1 MIDLSGPIALLFPGQ
16 GVQKPGMGKNLYDR
30 YPAAR
35 RVFERAEAVL
45 EMPVRKLCFE
55 GPVEELN
62 RTDVIQPCVMT
73 VCWAAYEVWRESYGL
88 ENVSVTAGHSLGEI
102 ASLAAAGSIPWETA
116 LLLVK
121 ERGRVMAEAAGEHV
135 GMIAIVGLDE
145 AAVER
150 IRTEAAQRGNL
161 WIANRNAD
169 VQFVLSGEMAA
180 VQEAERLATE
190 AGARRALILTIPLA
204 AHTPL
209 MEQAAA
215 AFRKAVDRLPLKA
228 PSIPILANAS
238 GEALRTVA
246 ALQEELRLQML
257 RQVDWARTMVSMRAM
272 KVRTGVEL
280 GPGRVL
286 ASLAAKH
293 IPGVDTWN
301 AEELLIE
308 MSPSDWEDLIKT
320 DLLSAFATTKAAI
333 MSGMMRARWGRIV
346 NISSIVGLTGNAGQS
361 NYAAAKAGLIGFT
374 KSIAREY
381 GSRNITCNAVA
392 PGYVRTELTSGSL
405 TDEMVGDLV
414 KMTPIKREGTAED
427 VAAAVAFLCSERA
440 GFVTGQVLAVD
451 GGLSL

>member
-1 MIDLSGPIALLFPGQ
+1 MIKLSGPIALLFPGQ
-16 GVQKPGMGKNLYDR
+16 GVQKPGMGKNLYER

-35 RVFERAEAVL
+35 RVFERAEAL
-45 EMPVRKLCFE
+45 LDMPVRKLCFE
-55 GPVEELN
+55 GPVDELN

-135 GMIAIVGLDE
+135 GMVAIVGLQE
-145 AAVER
+145 AEVER
-150 IRTEAAQRGNL
+150 IRQQASELGNL
-161 WIANRNAD
+161 WVANRNAD
-169 VQFVLSGEMAA
+169 VQFVLSGEMPA
-180 VQEAERLATE
+180 VQEAEKLAVA

-209 MEQAAA
+209 MEAAAA
-215 AFRKAVDRLPLKA
+215 AFRKAVDMLPLKP

-272 KVRTGVEL
+272 KVRTVVEL

-301 AEELLIE
+301 AEELFVDNAG
-308 MSPSDWEDLIKT
+308 P
-320 DLLSAFATTKAAI
+320 ATT
-333 MSGMMRARWGRIV
+333 
-346 NISSIVGLTGNAGQS
+346 
-361 NYAAAKAGLIGFT
+361 
-374 KSIAREY
+374 
-381 GSRNITCNAVA
+381 
-392 PGYVRTELTSGSL
+392 
-405 TDEMVGDLV
+405 
-414 KMTPIKREGTAED
+414 
-427 VAAAVAFLCSERA
+427 
-440 GFVTGQVLAVD
+440 
-451 GGLSL
+451 

>member
-1 MIDLSGPIALLFPGQ
+1 MGVKLTGPIALLFPGQ
-16 GVQKPGMGKNLYDR
+16 GVQSPGMGKNLHDR

-35 RVFERAEAVL
+35 RVFERAEQIL

-73 VCWAAYEVWRESYGL
+73 VCWAAYEVWRESYGF

-121 ERGRVMAEAAGEHV
+121 ERGRVMAETAGEHV

-145 AAVER
+145 AQVET
-150 IRTEAAQRGNL
+150 IREESAKLGKL

-169 VQFVLSGEMAA
+169 VQFVLSGEMTA
-180 VQEAERLATE
+180 VQEAERLALT

-215 AFRKAVDRLPLKA
+215 AFRKAVDRLAIKP

-238 GEALRTVA
+238 GEALRTVT
-246 ALQEELRLQML
+246 ALQEELRQQML
-257 RQVDWARTMVSMRAM
+257 RQVDWARTMLSMRAM
-272 KVRTGVEL
+272 KVKTVVEL

-301 AEELLIE
+301 AEELFI
-308 MSPSDWEDLIKT
+308 D
-320 DLLSAFATTKAAI
+320 FA
-333 MSGMMRARWGRIV
+333 
-346 NISSIVGLTGNAGQS
+346 
-361 NYAAAKAGLIGFT
+361 
-374 KSIAREY
+374 
-381 GSRNITCNAVA
+381 
-392 PGYVRTELTSGSL
+392 
-405 TDEMVGDLV
+405 
-414 KMTPIKREGTAED
+414 
-427 VAAAVAFLCSERA
+427 
-440 GFVTGQVLAVD
+440 
-451 GGLSL
+451 

>member
-1 MIDLSGPIALLFPGQ
+1 MGVTLAGPIALLFPGQ
-16 GVQKPGMGKNLYDR
+16 GVQKPGMGKNLHDR

-35 RVFERAEAVL
+35 RAFERAEEVL
-45 EMPVRKLCFE
+45 QMPIRRLCFE
-55 GPVEELN
+55 GPLEELN

-73 VCWAAYEVWRESYGL
+73 VCWAAYEVWRESYGF

-121 ERGRVMAEAAGEHV
+121 ERGRIMAQAAHEQAG

-145 AAVER
+145 AKVER
-150 IRTEAAQRGNL
+150 IREEASAKGKL

-169 VQFVLSGEMAA
+169 VQFVLSGEVPA
-180 VQEAERLATE
+180 VQEAERLALA

-209 MEQAAA
+209 MEAAAA

-238 GEALRTVA
+238 GETMRTVG
-246 ALQEELRLQML
+246 ALQDELRQQML
-257 RQVDWARTMVSMRAM
+257 RQVDWARTMVSMKSM
-272 KVRTGVEL
+272 EVRTVVEL

-301 AEELLIE
+301 AEELFIE
-308 MSPSDWEDLIKT
+308 
-320 DLLSAFATTKAAI
+320 FADPA
-333 MSGMMRARWGRIV
+333 
-346 NISSIVGLTGNAGQS
+346 
-361 NYAAAKAGLIGFT
+361 
-374 KSIAREY
+374 
-381 GSRNITCNAVA
+381 
-392 PGYVRTELTSGSL
+392 
-405 TDEMVGDLV
+405 
-414 KMTPIKREGTAED
+414 TA
-427 VAAAVAFLCSERA
+427 
-440 GFVTGQVLAVD
+440 
-451 GGLSL
+451 

>member
-1 MIDLSGPIALLFPGQ
+1 MGIDLAGPIALLFPGQ

-35 RVFERAEAVL
+35 RVFERAEEVL
-45 EMPVRKLCFE
+45 QMPVRKLCFE

-121 ERGRVMAEAAGEHV
+121 ERGRVMAEAAGTHV

-145 AAVER
+145 SQVER
-150 IRTEAAQRGNL
+150 IRLEASQHGRL

-180 VQEAERLATE
+180 VQEAERLAVA

-209 MEQAAA
+209 MEAAAA

-246 ALQEELRLQML
+246 ALQEELRQQML

-272 KVRTGVEL
+272 RVRTVVEL

-301 AEELLIE
+301 ADELFV
-308 MSPSDWEDLIKT
+308 D
-320 DLLSAFATTKAAI
+320 FAGPTTA
-333 MSGMMRARWGRIV
+333 
-346 NISSIVGLTGNAGQS
+346 
-361 NYAAAKAGLIGFT
+361 
-374 KSIAREY
+374 
-381 GSRNITCNAVA
+381 
-392 PGYVRTELTSGSL
+392 
-405 TDEMVGDLV
+405 
-414 KMTPIKREGTAED
+414 
-427 VAAAVAFLCSERA
+427 
-440 GFVTGQVLAVD
+440 
-451 GGLSL
+451 

>member
-1 MIDLSGPIALLFPGQ
+1 MIKLSGPIALLFPGQ
-16 GVQKPGMGKNLYDR
+16 GVQKPGMGRSLYDR

-35 RVFERAEAVL
+35 RVFERAEELL

-62 RTDVIQPCVMT
+62 RTDIIQPCVMT

-121 ERGRVMAEAAGEHV
+121 ERGRVMADAAGEHV
-135 GMIAIVGLDE
+135 GMIAIVGLRE
-145 AAVER
+145 AEVER
-150 IRTEAAQRGNL
+150 IRQRASELGNL
-161 WIANRNAD
+161 WVANRNAD
-169 VQFVLSGEMAA
+169 VQFVLSGEMPA
-180 VQEAERLATE
+180 VQEAAKLAAA
-190 AGARRALILTIPLA
+190 AGSRRSLILTIPLA

-209 MEQAAA
+209 MEAAAA
-215 AFRKAVDRLPLKA
+215 AFRKAVDRLPLKP

-257 RQVDWARTMVSMRAM
+257 RQVDWARTMVSMKAM
-272 KVRTGVEL
+272 EVRTVVEL

-301 AEELLIE
+301 AEELFIDFAE
-308 MSPSDWEDLIKT
+308 T
-320 DLLSAFATTKAAI
+320 ATT
-333 MSGMMRARWGRIV
+333 
-346 NISSIVGLTGNAGQS
+346 
-361 NYAAAKAGLIGFT
+361 
-374 KSIAREY
+374 
-381 GSRNITCNAVA
+381 
-392 PGYVRTELTSGSL
+392 
-405 TDEMVGDLV
+405 
-414 KMTPIKREGTAED
+414 
-427 VAAAVAFLCSERA
+427 
-440 GFVTGQVLAVD
+440 
-451 GGLSL
+451 

>member
-35 RVFERAEAVL
+35 HVFERAEILL

-116 LLLVK
+116 LILVK
-121 ERGRVMAEAAGEHV
+121 ERGRVMAQAAGAHV
-135 GMIAIVGLDE
+135 GMIAIVGLQE
-145 AAVER
+145 SEVER
-150 IRTEAAQRGNL
+150 IRQEASRRGNL
-161 WIANRNAD
+161 WVANRNAD
-169 VQFVLSGEMAA
+169 VQFVLSGEMPA
-180 VQEAERLATE
+180 VQEAERLAVA

-209 MEQAAA
+209 MEAAAA
-215 AFRKAVDRLPLKA
+215 AFRKAVDRLALKP

-246 ALQEELRLQML
+246 ALREELRLQML
-257 RQVDWARTMVSMRAM
+257 RQVDWAHTMVSMRAM
-272 KVRTGVEL
+272 KVRTVVEL

-301 AEELLIE
+301 AEELFV
-308 MSPSDWEDLIKT
+308 D
-320 DLLSAFATTKAAI
+320 FAGPAPASGPTTA
-333 MSGMMRARWGRIV
+333 
-346 NISSIVGLTGNAGQS
+346 
-361 NYAAAKAGLIGFT
+361 
-374 KSIAREY
+374 
-381 GSRNITCNAVA
+381 
-392 PGYVRTELTSGSL
+392 
-405 TDEMVGDLV
+405 
-414 KMTPIKREGTAED
+414 
-427 VAAAVAFLCSERA
+427 
-440 GFVTGQVLAVD
+440 
-451 GGLSL
+451 

>member
-1 MIDLSGPIALLFPGQ
+1 VGVKLTGPIALLFPGQ
-16 GVQKPGMGKNLYDR
+16 GVQSKNLHDR

-35 RVFERAEAVL
+35 RVFERAEQIL

-73 VCWAAYEVWRESYGL
+73 VSWAAYEVWRESYGF

-121 ERGRVMAEAAGEHV
+121 ERGRVMAETAGEHV

-145 AAVER
+145 AQVET
-150 IRTEAAQRGNL
+150 IREESAKLGKL

-169 VQFVLSGEMAA
+169 VQFVLSGEMTA
-180 VQEAERLATE
+180 VQEAERLALA

-215 AFRKAVDRLPLKA
+215 AFRKAVDRLAIKP

-238 GEALRTVA
+238 GEALRTVT
-246 ALQEELRLQML
+246 ALQEELRQQML
-257 RQVDWARTMVSMRAM
+257 RQVDWARTMLSMRAM
-272 KVRTGVEL
+272 KVKTVVEL

-301 AEELLIE
+301 AEELFI
-308 MSPSDWEDLIKT
+308 D
-320 DLLSAFATTKAAI
+320 FA
-333 MSGMMRARWGRIV
+333 
-346 NISSIVGLTGNAGQS
+346 
-361 NYAAAKAGLIGFT
+361 
-374 KSIAREY
+374 
-381 GSRNITCNAVA
+381 
-392 PGYVRTELTSGSL
+392 
-405 TDEMVGDLV
+405 
-414 KMTPIKREGTAED
+414 
-427 VAAAVAFLCSERA
+427 
-440 GFVTGQVLAVD
+440 
-451 GGLSL
+451 

>member
-1 MIDLSGPIALLFPGQ
+1 
-16 GVQKPGMGKNLYDR
+16 MGKNLHDR

-35 RVFERAEAVL
+35 AVFERAEEVL
-45 EMPVRKLCFE
+45 QMPVRRLCFE

-73 VCWAAYEVWRESYGL
+73 VCWAAYEVWRESYGF

-121 ERGRVMAEAAGEHV
+121 ERGRIMAQAAGDQAAG
-135 GMIAIVGLDE
+135 GMIAIVGLEE
-145 AAVER
+145 AEVES
-150 IRTEAAQRGNL
+150 IREHASAHGQL
-161 WIANRNAD
+161 WVANRNAD
-169 VQFVLSGEMAA
+169 VQFVLSGEIAA
-180 VQEAERLATE
+180 VQDAEKLALA

-209 MEQAAA
+209 MAAAAA
-215 AFRKAVDRLPLKA
+215 AFRKVVDKLPIKA

-246 ALQEELRLQML
+246 SLQEELRLQML

-272 KVRTGVEL
+272 KVKTVVEL

-301 AEELLIE
+301 AEELFI
-308 MSPSDWEDLIKT
+308 D
-320 DLLSAFATTKAAI
+320 FAGPTTA
-333 MSGMMRARWGRIV
+333 
-346 NISSIVGLTGNAGQS
+346 
-361 NYAAAKAGLIGFT
+361 
-374 KSIAREY
+374 
-381 GSRNITCNAVA
+381 
-392 PGYVRTELTSGSL
+392 
-405 TDEMVGDLV
+405 
-414 KMTPIKREGTAED
+414 
-427 VAAAVAFLCSERA
+427 
-440 GFVTGQVLAVD
+440 
-451 GGLSL
+451 